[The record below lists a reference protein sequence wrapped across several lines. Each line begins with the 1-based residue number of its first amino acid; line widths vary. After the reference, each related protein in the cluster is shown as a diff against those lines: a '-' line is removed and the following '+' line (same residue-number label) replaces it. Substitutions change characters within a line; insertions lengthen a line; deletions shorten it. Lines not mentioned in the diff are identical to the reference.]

1 MSELCVDL
9 ITIFLTIFPI
19 ESRFTV
25 AGSIPVVTS
34 ERVLLDTGA
43 LPQAETAELKASTR
57 HLATIA

>member
-25 AGSIPVVTS
+25 AGSIQLVTP

-43 LPQAETAELKASTR
+43 LPRAESAELEASTR